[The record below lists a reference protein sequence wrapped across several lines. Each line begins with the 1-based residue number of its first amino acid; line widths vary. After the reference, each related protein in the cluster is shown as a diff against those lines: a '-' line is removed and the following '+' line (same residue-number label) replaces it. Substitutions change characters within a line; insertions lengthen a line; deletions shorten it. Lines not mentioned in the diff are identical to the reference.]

1 MERNETFALEN
12 PISKL
17 TGKPRCELTREDII
31 KVVIEQQIERITFH
45 YTGLDG
51 KIKELRLPITSRR
64 QLETILTDGERV
76 DGSSLFKGIVDAGKS
91 DLYVVPQYS
100 SAFLNPF
107 EENSLDFVCRFL
119 TREGELAPY
128 TPDNIL
134 HRAAES
140 LKKNTGLEL
149 HALGELEFFMIMDSY
164 DDLYQLKSQKGYHQ
178 AAPFVK
184 GSEMLNEMVNIIAQ
198 VCGNVKYAHH
208 EVGAIKNLQ
217 STFTEIDGK
226 CAEQVEVEFLPTP
239 IEETADNMV
248 LAKWITRNVGYRY
261 NTLVTFIP
269 KLEIGHAGNGM
280 HFHTQLMKDG
290 QNIMC
295 QENGE
300 LSEDAKAL
308 IGGFCQYA
316 PSLTAFGNQV
326 PSSYLRL
333 VPNQEAPTNVVWS
346 EMNRSAL
353 IRVPLAWTACE
364 NLTKVVNPQQEADLE
379 YKPVRQTV
387 ELRSPDG
394 SAFVHLLLAGMTMAA
409 EWGLTNKKDALDI
422 CENCHVT
429 TNIHSSGSQQ
439 DFGELATSCAE
450 SSEKLL
456 QVRSLYERDGIFPP
470 KVISYF
476 SQKLRVM
483 NDEDL
488 NNRLMSL
495 TEEERHFQQRRIMHR
510 DIYKH

>member
-1 MERNETFALEN
+1 MEKIETFALEN
-12 PISKL
+12 PITKL
-17 TGKPRCELTREDII
+17 TGKCRSELTREDIVQ
-31 KVVIEQQIERITFH
+31 VVIEQQIERITFH

-51 KIKELRLPITSRR
+51 KIKELRIPITSRK
-64 QLETILTDGERV
+64 QLEMVLTDGERV
-76 DGSSLFKGIVDAGKS
+76 DGSSLFKGIVDTGKS
-91 DLYVVPQYS
+91 DLYVVPQYKT
-100 SAFLNPF
+100 AFLNPF
-107 EENSLDFVCRFL
+107 EEGSLDFVCRFINKD
-119 TREGELAPY
+119 GELAPF

-140 LKKNTGLEL
+140 LKAKTGLEL
-149 HALGELEFFMIMDSY
+149 YALGELEFFMIMDSY
-164 DDLYQLKSQKGYHQ
+164 DDLYTLKEQKGYHQ
-178 AAPFVK
+178 STPFVK
-184 GSEMLNEMVNIIAQ
+184 GSDMLNEMVRLIAM
-198 VCGNVKYAHH
+198 VCGNIKYAHH
-208 EVGAIKNLQ
+208 EVGAIKNLT
-217 STFTEIDGK
+217 STFPEINGK
-226 CAEQVEVEFLPTP
+226 SAEQVEVEFSPTP

-248 LAKWITRNVGYRY
+248 IAKWITRTVGYKY

-280 HFHTQLMKDG
+280 HFHNQLMKDG
-290 QNIMC
+290 KNIMC

-300 LSEDAKAL
+300 LSEEAKAL
-308 IGGFCQYA
+308 IGGLCQYA

-333 VPNQEAPTNVVWS
+333 VPNQEAPTSVVWS

-353 IRVPLAWTACE
+353 IRVPLAWTTCS
-364 NLTKVVNPQQEADLE
+364 NLTKVVNPQQKTDLD
-379 YKPVRQTV
+379 YKITRQTV

-394 SAFVHLLLAGMTMAA
+394 SAFVHLLLAGITMAA
-409 EWGLTNKKDALDI
+409 EWGLTNKKEALDI
-422 CENCHVT
+422 CDNCHVS
-429 TNIHSSGSQQ
+429 TNVHSSGSQD

-470 KVISYF
+470 QVLSF
-476 SQKLRVM
+476 FAQKLRSL

-488 NNRLMSL
+488 NSRLMSL
-495 TEEERHFQQRRIMHR
+495 GEEERHFQSRRIMHR